1 MGINN
6 IEKKSLGYKLLW
18 HYTYF
23 WHSIIFYKKVY
34 ILNAEN
40 IPTDKPVIFTGNHQN
55 ALMDALALLFSS
67 KRELIFLT
75 RADIF
80 KKKSLASILYYLKM
94 LPIFRKRDGVDTIKK
109 NESIFQRTVEV
120 ISSGSGLAILPE
132 GNHEGVHRLRTLK
145 KGFARIAFQTEE
157 ANNFSLDIHIMPAGI
172 EYSNY
177 EEWRSTLIIDF
188 GQPIPVRDYYK
199 LFQKEPVLAINAIK
213 DKLSERIKEVML
225 NIESEKFYDLI
236 DQLRKIYRDKMCS
249 LLSLPDNSPPN
260 ALKADKTLAAAIT
273 SSENQQTEQL
283 TGIEKKVHAL
293 MSMIT
298 SNDLTNEIIKTKP
311 TPFINLAIK
320 FILLIISL
328 PLFLYGLINNF
339 MPYYIA
345 LSGGNKM
352 KDPQFRSSIK
362 FALAIILTPI
372 IYILQSI
379 LFHQFSP
386 QLYITLIYFIS
397 IPLSG
402 IFAWTYKTWLDRFT
416 LQWRYFIFSKRRAGK
431 LNDLLQLRDEII
443 LDTDKIVS
451 PYLQSL

>member
-18 HYTYF
+18 YYTYF
-23 WHSIIFYKKVY
+23 WHNIVFYKKVY
-34 ILNAEN
+34 VLNAEN
-40 IPTDKPVIFTGNHQN
+40 IPTDKPVIITANHQN
-55 ALMDALALLFSS
+55 ALMDALALLYNI
-67 KRELIFLT
+67 KKQLIFMT

-80 KKKSLASILYYLKM
+80 KNKFFASILYFLKM

-120 ISSGSGLAILPE
+120 ISSGSGLVILPE
-132 GNHEGVHRLRTLK
+132 GNHEGVHRLRILK

-157 ANNFSLDIHIMPAGI
+157 ANNFSMDIHIVPAGI

-177 EEWRSTLIIDF
+177 ENWRNTLLINF

-199 LFQKEPVLAINAIK
+199 QFQKDPAIAINDIK

-225 NIESEKFYDLI
+225 NIESEKFYNLI
-236 DQLRKIYRDKMCS
+236 EQLRKIYRDKMCS
-249 LLSLPDNSPPN
+249 LLSLPDNSLPN
-260 ALKADKTLAAAIT
+260 ALKADKTLNAAIT
-273 SSENQQTEQL
+273 SSENQQEEQL
-283 TGIEKKVHAL
+283 TEIEKKVHAL
-293 MSMIT
+293 MNMIT
-298 SNDLTNEIIKTKP
+298 SNGLTIDIINTKP
-311 TPFINLAIK
+311 TVFIKLAIK
-320 FILLIISL
+320 FILLILSL

-362 FALAIILTPI
+362 FALAAILTPI

-379 LFHQFSP
+379 LFYQFAP
-386 QLYITLIYFIS
+386 QLSVTLIYFIS

-402 IFAWTYKTWLDRFT
+402 IFAWAYKKWLDRFT
-416 LQWRYFIFSKRRAGK
+416 LQWRYFMFAKRRTGE
-431 LNDLLQLRDEII
+431 LNELIQLRDKII
-443 LDTDKIVS
+443 LDTDKIVDI
-451 PYLQSL
+451 YLN